1 MVGSKLM
8 HAAVLRYFDQVARQ
22 GSIRRAAEAL
32 HVASSAVNRQII
44 KLEEEI
50 GTQLFERLRSGVR
63 LTPAG
68 EVLLRHARE
77 TLSDFERTRLEIAG
91 LSGTVTGHVR
101 IVCLESLL
109 LRFMPLV
116 VAELVTAH
124 PQLTL
129 TVVGIDPGDTA
140 EEMRSG
146 RNDFGVLFMDR
157 RIRGVDVQASFATS
171 IGAVMRPDHPLARR
185 KSLTFTDCAAYPI
198 VMLYDRWLID
208 LIMATEFAESG
219 EKLVP
224 RIVSNS
230 IDFMRRIIEMGLG
243 IGFFTPIG
251 FIDEIE
257 RGELVHVTLAE
268 PLLAENSIAILV
280 PRGREPTLPAR
291 IAMDAVRR
299 HLADFAK
306 RLPRR
311 LAARQVGRSA
321 R

>member
-1 MVGSKLM
+1 M
-8 HAAVLRYFDQVARQ
+8 HAAVLRYFDQVARL

-32 HVASSAVNRQII
+32 HVASSAVNRQIL
-44 KLEEEI
+44 KLEAEV
-50 GTQLFERLRSGVR
+50 GTPLFERLRSGVR
-63 LTPAG
+63 LTAAG
-68 EVLLRHARE
+68 ELLLRHSRE
-77 TLSDFERTRLEIAG
+77 TLTDFERTRLEISG

-101 IVCLESLL
+101 IICLESLL
-109 LRFMPLV
+109 LRFMPQV
-116 VAELVTAH
+116 VAELAASH
-124 PQLTL
+124 PQMTL

-146 RNDFGVLFMDR
+146 RNDFGVLFADR
-157 RIRGVDVQASFATS
+157 RLRGVEVSGTFHTS

-185 KSLTFTDCAAYPI
+185 RSLTFTDCAAYPV
-198 VMLYDRWLID
+198 VMLYDRWLLD

-230 IDFMRRIIEMGLG
+230 IEFLRQIIELGLG

-257 RGELVHVTLAE
+257 RGKLVHVTLAE
-268 PLLAENSIAILV
+268 PLLADSAISILV

-299 HLADFAK
+299 HLGEFAK
-306 RLPRR
+306 RLP
-311 LAARQVGRSA
+311 AQAGSPGGRQKGATRA
-321 R
+321 K